1 MNLAKAHKKAEFHRE
16 IGDAVRNKMNRD
28 MTEAFVREVE
38 AKVREMAWEE
48 AKQEALAYWN
58 DRIEHCLLQD
68 YHYAVLFSLH
78 DYDGYGQ
85 KRGID
90 ILAKVETVISD
101 IGDLRITKEDVRE
114 VVNKEMLIAIEE
126 DGIYKLKKNGDRELA
141 IKFNYVGSEG

>member
-1 MNLAKAHKKAEFHRE
+1 MSVMAVHKALQKKQNRE
-16 IGDAVRNKMNRD
+16 AS
-28 MTEAFVREVE
+28 EQFVKDIE

-48 AKQEALAYWN
+48 AKQEALAYWH

-68 YHYAVLFSLH
+68 YHYALLFSLH

-126 DGIYKLKKNGDRELA
+126 DGIYKLKKNGERELA
-141 IKFNYVGSEG
+141 IKFNYEG

>member
-1 MNLAKAHKKAEFHRE
+1 MGVMSVHNALQKKANRE
-16 IGDAVRNKMNRD
+16 LS
-28 MTEAFVREVE
+28 EQFVREME

-48 AKQEALAYWN
+48 AKQEALAYWH

-68 YHYAVLFSLH
+68 YHYALLFSLH

-101 IGDLRITKEDVRE
+101 IGDLRITKEDIRE
-114 VVNKEMLIAIEE
+114 VVNTEMRISIEE
-126 DGIYKLKKNGDRELA
+126 NGIYKLKKNGDRELA
-141 IKFNYVGSEG
+141 IKFNYEG

>member
-1 MNLAKAHKKAEFHRE
+1 MGVMSVHNALQKKANRE
-16 IGDAVRNKMNRD
+16 V
-28 MTEAFVREVE
+28 TEQFVREME

-48 AKQEALAYWN
+48 AKQEALAYWH

-68 YHYAVLFSLH
+68 YHYALLFSLH

-126 DGIYKLKKNGDRELA
+126 DGIYKLKKNGDRALA

>member
-1 MNLAKAHKKAEFHRE
+1 MSVMAVHKALQKKANRE
-16 IGDAVRNKMNRD
+16 LS
-28 MTEAFVREVE
+28 EQFVREME
-38 AKVREMAWEE
+38 AKVREMAYED
-48 AKQEALAYWN
+48 AKQEALAYWH

-68 YHYAVLFSLH
+68 YHYALLFSLH

-126 DGIYKLKKNGDRELA
+126 DGIYKLKKNGERELA
-141 IKFNYVGSEG
+141 IKFNYEG

>member
-1 MNLAKAHKKAEFHRE
+1 MGVMSVHNALQKKANRE
-16 IGDAVRNKMNRD
+16 V
-28 MTEAFVREVE
+28 TEQFVREME

-48 AKQEALAYWN
+48 AKQEALAYWHE
-58 DRIEHCLLQD
+58 RIEHCLLQD

-101 IGDLRITKEDVRE
+101 IGDHRITKEDVRE

-126 DGIYKLKKNGDRELA
+126 DGIYKLKKNGERELA
-141 IKFNYVGSEG
+141 IKFNYEG

>member
-1 MNLAKAHKKAEFHRE
+1 MGVMSVHKALQKKANRE
-16 IGDAVRNKMNRD
+16 V
-28 MTEAFVREVE
+28 TEQFVREME
-38 AKVREMAWEE
+38 AKVREMAYED
-48 AKQEALAYWN
+48 AKQEALAYWH

-68 YHYAVLFSLH
+68 YHYALLFSLH

-126 DGIYKLKKNGDRELA
+126 DGIYKLKKNGERELA
-141 IKFNYVGSEG
+141 IKFNYEG

>member
-1 MNLAKAHKKAEFHRE
+1 MGVMSVHNALQKKANRE
-16 IGDAVRNKMNRD
+16 V
-28 MTEAFVREVE
+28 TEQFVREME

-48 AKQEALAYWN
+48 AKQEALAYWH

-68 YHYAVLFSLH
+68 YHYALLFSLH

>member
-1 MNLAKAHKKAEFHRE
+1 MGVMSVHKALQKKANRE
-16 IGDAVRNKMNRD
+16 V
-28 MTEAFVREVE
+28 TEQLVREME

-48 AKQEALAYWN
+48 AKQEALSYWH

-68 YHYAVLFSLH
+68 YHYALLFSLH

-101 IGDLRITKEDVRE
+101 IGDLRITKEDIRE
-114 VVNKEMLIAIEE
+114 VVNTEMRISIEE
-126 DGIYKLKKNGDRELA
+126 DGIYKLKKNGERELA

>member
-16 IGDAVRNKMNRD
+16 IGTALNNKMNRD
-28 MTEAFVREVE
+28 VTEAFVREVE

-48 AKQEALAYWN
+48 AKQEALAYWH

-68 YHYAVLFSLH
+68 YHYALLFSLH

-90 ILAKVETVISD
+90 ILTKVETVISD
-101 IGDLRITKEDVRE
+101 IGDPRITKEDIRE
-114 VVNKEMLIAIEE
+114 VVNNEMLIAIEE
-126 DGIYKLKKNGDRELA
+126 DGIYKLKKNGERELA
-141 IKFNYVGSEG
+141 IKFNYGG

>member
-1 MNLAKAHKKAEFHRE
+1 MSVMAVHKALQKKQNRE
-16 IGDAVRNKMNRD
+16 AS
-28 MTEAFVREVE
+28 EQFVKDIE
-38 AKVREMAWEE
+38 AKVRERAWEE
-48 AKQEALAYWN
+48 AKQEALAYWH

-68 YHYAVLFSLH
+68 YHYALLFSLH

>member
-1 MNLAKAHKKAEFHRE
+1 MGVTANSVHKALQKKANRE
-16 IGDAVRNKMNRD
+16 V
-28 MTEAFVREVE
+28 TEQFVREME
-38 AKVREMAWEE
+38 AKVREMAYED
-48 AKQEALAYWN
+48 AKQEALAYWH

-68 YHYAVLFSLH
+68 YHYALLFSLH

-101 IGDLRITKEDVRE
+101 IGDHRITKEDVRE

-126 DGIYKLKKNGDRELA
+126 DGIYKLKKNGERELA
-141 IKFNYVGSEG
+141 IKFNYEG

>member
-1 MNLAKAHKKAEFHRE
+1 MGVMSVHRALQKKANRE
-16 IGDAVRNKMNRD
+16 V
-28 MTEAFVREVE
+28 TEQFVREME

-48 AKQEALAYWN
+48 AKQEALAYWH

-101 IGDLRITKEDVRE
+101 IGDHRITKEDVRE

-126 DGIYKLKKNGDRELA
+126 DGIYKLKKNGERELA
-141 IKFNYVGSEG
+141 IKFNYEG

>member
-1 MNLAKAHKKAEFHRE
+1 MSVMAVHKALQKKQNRE
-16 IGDAVRNKMNRD
+16 AS
-28 MTEAFVREVE
+28 EQFVKDIE

-48 AKQEALAYWN
+48 AKQEALAYWH

-68 YHYAVLFSLH
+68 YHYALLFSLH

-114 VVNKEMLIAIEE
+114 VVNKEMLIAIDA

>member
-1 MNLAKAHKKAEFHRE
+1 MGVMSVHNALQKKANRE
-16 IGDAVRNKMNRD
+16 V
-28 MTEAFVREVE
+28 TEQFVREME

-48 AKQEALAYWN
+48 AKQEAPAYWH

-68 YHYAVLFSLH
+68 YHYALLFSLH